1 MAQKKSQVT
10 INQWLQQSAIRASR
24 SYFTLAFVYVVSI
37 IVYDA
42 FKLIT
47 PDILLQRWTMA
58 SILLTV
64 TALIWYLART
74 KEKSSQFYAN
84 LLYCLIAL
92 GIGFASFNVFIQRG
106 MASRA
111 VALYAVPI
119 IVSALLLQRSAI
131 FMTAII
137 SVAAYSLAAIRYAV
151 LNPSEGYKIELYGEV
166 GFYSALFFV
175 LATLLWSIVRSKNA
189 DPS

>member
-1 MAQKKSQVT
+1 M
-10 INQWLQQSAIRASR
+10 
-24 SYFTLAFVYVVSI
+24 LACIYVVSI

-47 PDILLQRWTMA
+47 PDILLQRWAMA
-58 SILLTV
+58 SILVSV

-74 KEKSSQFYAN
+74 KEKNNQFYAN
-84 LLYCLIAL
+84 LLYGLIVA

-131 FMTAII
+131 FMTAIV
-137 SVAAYSLAAIRYAV
+137 SVAAYSLTAIWYAV
-151 LNPSEGYKIELYGEV
+151 LNPSEGYRIELYGEV

-175 LATLLWSIVRSKNA
+175 LATLLWSVVRSKNA
-189 DPS
+189 DAS